1 MKDSL
6 GTAQGLLAH
15 RAAPAFVHALNH
27 LTESLGHHSWL
38 VPPGKDLAGGGFFT
52 LRCHSVGTVT
62 PLEMEPGS
70 QGYEGAALG

>member
-38 VPPGKDLAGGGFFT
+38 VPPGKDLAGG
-52 LRCHSVGTVT
+52 LLHSLLSLCGDSDTTGDGTGVT
-62 PLEMEPGS
+62 RL
-70 QGYEGAALG
+70 